1 MRLFAVVVT
10 VLGGWLVL
18 CTPGAPASSGL
29 ASPQTI
35 VTAAQ
40 VNGTWRRKDGSTLKV
55 LALGKQRL
63 RVAFEGIYAYRGPDG
78 LPTANTGDCDSIA
91 FIEGDTATFNPMG
104 EDEPECLITMRFT
117 GGRLLVAQ
125 EGICGFGRGVT
136 AEGVYRRVSTAR
148 PKFDHVP

>member
-1 MRLFAVVVT
+1 MRLFAFVMTVV
-10 VLGGWLVL
+10 GGWLML
-18 CTPGAPASSGL
+18 CTPGAPAGSGL

-63 RVAFEGIYAYRGPDG
+63 RVAFEGIYAYPGPDG
-78 LPTANTGDCDSIA
+78 LPTANTGTCDSIA
-91 FIEGDTATFNPMG
+91 FIEGDMATFNPMG

-125 EGICGFGRGVT
+125 EGICGFGSGVT
-136 AEGVYRRVSTAR
+136 SEGVYRRVSTAR